1 MNHQDALREMSVE
14 RYLLGELTGERRE
27 VFEEHLFDCE
37 QCAADLKAGV
47 DLLEGA
53 RTELAHPDRLA
64 TAVRQ
69 RPPSRLN
76 WLLSPAWLAPALAA
90 CLLVV
95 VYQTFFV
102 IPEIRRQ
109 LAQANVPAVLN
120 NLVLAGGT
128 ARGGGLL
135 RVVAP
140 ENGSFL
146 LSVDIPS
153 SSIYSGYLCSLYS
166 PAGALVWHVRISP
179 QQANDTVQIRV
190 PLAST
195 QAGEN
200 TLLIQGERPSE
211 PSGVTLDDLS
221 RHRFILEIQK

>member
-1 MNHQDALREMSVE
+1 MNHKDAVREMSVE

-47 DLLEGA
+47 ALLEGA
-53 RTELAHPDRLA
+53 RTELARPDRLA
-64 TAVRQ
+64 TPVRQ
-69 RPPSRLN
+69 RPLSRLS

-90 CLLVV
+90 CLLAVM
-95 VYQTFFV
+95 YQMFFV
-102 IPEIRRQ
+102 IPGMKRQ
-109 LAQANVPAVLN
+109 LAQANVPAVLS

-128 ARGGGLL
+128 ARGGGPL
-135 RVVAP
+135 RVAAP

-153 SSIYSGYLCSLYS
+153 SSIYSGYVCSLYS
-166 PAGALVWHVRISP
+166 PAGTRVWLVRVSP

-190 PLAST
+190 PVAST

-200 TLLIQGERPSE
+200 TFLIQGERQNE
-211 PSGVTLDDLS
+211 ASGAKLEDLS